1 MDGFKRGRVDETDW
15 ERLLKNQKID
25 WVGDAKQ
32 QIGIVVSRLYSS
44 ITDAFYDITQGDQ
57 KLLFVAFKNWVEKK
71 KALSGFIP
79 NEDILKKLF
88 SELDAHKKG
97 YLNEND
103 FKSCFGGFNWKSEQ
117 THQLLSKITK
127 KFKTVE

>member
-57 KLLFVAFKNWVEKK
+57 KLLFVAFKNWV
-71 KALSGFIP
+71 
-79 NEDILKKLF
+79 
-88 SELDAHKKG
+88 
-97 YLNEND
+97 
-103 FKSCFGGFNWKSEQ
+103 
-117 THQLLSKITK
+117 
-127 KFKTVE
+127 